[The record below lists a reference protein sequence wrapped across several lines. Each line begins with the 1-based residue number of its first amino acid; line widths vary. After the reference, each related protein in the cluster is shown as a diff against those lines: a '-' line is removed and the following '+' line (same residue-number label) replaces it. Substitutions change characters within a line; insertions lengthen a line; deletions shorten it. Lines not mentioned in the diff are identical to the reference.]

1 MRELPGLAVT
11 STLGSLE
18 SPGSSSCGSGSG
30 SGSAGCIVALK
41 ACLGWALNLPV
52 GD

>member
-1 MRELPGLAVT
+1 MREPPGLAVT

-30 SGSAGCIVALK
+30 SAGCIAALK

-52 GD
+52 ED